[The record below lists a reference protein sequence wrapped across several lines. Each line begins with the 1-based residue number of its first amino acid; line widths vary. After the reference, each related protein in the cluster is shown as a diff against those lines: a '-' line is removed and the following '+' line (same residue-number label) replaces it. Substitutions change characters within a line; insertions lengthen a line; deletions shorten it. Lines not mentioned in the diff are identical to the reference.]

1 MFINGKFLDGKTS
14 KRHCARLEVN
24 NQQVIIGIHYHDT
37 KASIPVIDQSY
48 VVHPR
53 LGTTPQEISF
63 SDNQLFLSN
72 DFESI
77 ERLNLGNVERSFT
90 DSNWLHNLENNSRLI
105 LFSIILTIAFMY
117 SVVVYGIPSSAKFL
131 AHNLPALTSTQLF
144 STLDILDETVF
155 EPSQISDDRKLEIR
169 TLLSPYLHDHS
180 ELLPK
185 LVFRSGMNA
194 NALALPNGV
203 IVFTDDFVN
212 LTKSDDELIAVLFHE
227 LGHLKHKHM
236 TQRLIQDAFIT
247 LVVLFMVN
255 DLESADLVTGIPTLL
270 LDLNYSRDFEV
281 EADEYALAMLDKHG
295 LPLNSFADAMTNLE
309 KYYLE
314 LDEEDASNPL
324 NQFFS
329 THPTTEERVKMVET
343 YKKTNHSH

>member
-1 MFINGKFLDGKTS
+1 MFIEGKFLDGKTS

-24 NQQVIIGIHYHDT
+24 NQQVIIGIHLNDPI
-37 KASIPVIDQSY
+37 ASIPVIEHSY
-48 VVHPR
+48 VVHSR
-53 LGTTPQEISF
+53 LGSAPQEISF
-63 SDNQLFLSN
+63 SDNQLFISN

-77 ERLNLGNVERSFT
+77 KRLNLGNVERSFN

-105 LFSIILTIAFMY
+105 LLSLLLTIAFMY

-131 AHNLPALTSTQLF
+131 AHNLPALTSSQLL

-155 EPSQISDDRKLEIR
+155 EESQLSDDRKLEIM
-169 TLLSPYLHDHS
+169 TLLTPYLQGHM
-180 ELLPK
+180 ELSPK
-185 LVFRSGMNA
+185 LVFRSGMKA

-227 LGHLKHKHM
+227 LGHLTHKHM
-236 TQRLIQDAFIT
+236 TQRLIQDAIIT

-270 LDLNYSRDFEV
+270 LDLSYSRDFEV
-281 EADEYALAMLDKHG
+281 EADEYALAMLDKHN
-295 LPLNSFADAMTNLE
+295 LPLNSFADAMTNLQN
-309 KYYLE
+309 YYKQLN
-314 LDEEDASNPL
+314 DDDSGNSL

-329 THPTTEERVKMVET
+329 THPSTEDRVKMVEQ
-343 YKKTNHSH
+343 YKQTQH

>member
-1 MFINGKFLDGKTS
+1 MFIEGKFLDGKTS

-24 NQQVIIGIHYHDT
+24 NQQVIIGIHLSDT
-37 KASIPVIDQSY
+37 ITSIPVIDHSY
-48 VVHPR
+48 VVHSR

-63 SDNQLFLSN
+63 SDNQLFISN

-77 ERLNLGNVERSFT
+77 KRLNLRNVERSSNN
-90 DSNWLHNLENNSRLI
+90 SNWLHNLENNSRLI
-105 LFSIILTIAFMY
+105 LLSILLTIAFMY
-117 SVVVYGIPSSAKFL
+117 SVVVFGIPSSAKFL
-131 AHNLPALTSTQLF
+131 AHNLPALTSSQLI

-155 EPSQISDDRKLEIR
+155 EESRLSDDRKLEIM
-169 TLLSPYLHDHS
+169 TLVTPYLQGHM
-180 ELLPK
+180 ELSPK
-185 LVFRSGMNA
+185 LVFRSGMKA

-227 LGHLKHKHM
+227 LGHLTHKHM
-236 TQRLIQDAFIT
+236 TQRLIQDAIIT

-281 EADEYALAMLDKHG
+281 EADEYALTMLDKHN
-295 LPLNSFADAMTNLE
+295 LPLHSFSDAMTNLQN
-309 KYYLE
+309 YYKQLN
-314 LDEEDASNPL
+314 DDDSDNAL

-329 THPTTEERVKMVET
+329 THPSTEDRVKMVEQ
-343 YKKTNHSH
+343 YKQSQH

>member
-1 MFINGKFLDGKTS
+1 MFINGTFLDGKTS
-14 KRHCARLEVN
+14 KRHSARLEVN
-24 NQQVIIGIHYHDT
+24 HQQVIIGIHLSGT
-37 KASIPVIDQSY
+37 KLSIPVIANSY

-53 LGTTPQEISF
+53 LGSTPQELTF
-63 SDNQLFLSN
+63 SDNQLFLSE

-77 ERLNLGNVERSFT
+77 KRLNTGIVERPFT
-90 DSNWLHNLENNSRLI
+90 DSNWLYNLENNSRLI
-105 LFSIILTIAFMY
+105 LFSVLLTIVFMY

-131 AHNLPALTSTQLF
+131 AHNLPAITSTQLL

-155 EPSQISDDRKLEIR
+155 EESQLSDDRKLEIL
-169 TLLSPYLHDHS
+169 TLLTPYLQGHL
-180 ELLPK
+180 ELSPK
-185 LVFRSGMNA
+185 LVFRSGMKA

-227 LGHLKHKHM
+227 LGHLTHKHM
-236 TQRLIQDAFIT
+236 TQRLIQDAIIT

-270 LDLNYSRDFEV
+270 LDLSYSRDFEV
-281 EADEYALAMLDKHG
+281 EADEYALAMLDKHN

-309 KYYLE
+309 NYYKQ
-314 LDEEDASNPL
+314 SNDDDSGNAL

-329 THPTTEERVKMVET
+329 THPSTEDRVKMVEQ
-343 YKKTNHSH
+343 YKQTQH

>member
-1 MFINGKFLDGKTS
+1 MFIDGKFLDGKTS

-24 NQQVIIGIHYHDT
+24 NQQVIIGIHLHDT

-53 LGTTPQEISF
+53 LGSSPQEISF
-63 SDNQLFLSN
+63 SDEQLFLSN

-77 ERLNLGNVERSFT
+77 ERLNLGNVERSFNA
-90 DSNWLHNLENNSRLI
+90 SNCLHNLENNSRLI

-117 SVVVYGIPSSAKFL
+117 SVVVYGIPSSAKFM
-131 AHNLPALTSTQLF
+131 AHNLPAITSTQLF

-155 EPSQISDDRKLEIR
+155 EESQLSDDRKLEIM
-169 TLLSPYLHDHS
+169 TLLTPYLQSHL
-180 ELLPK
+180 ELSPK
-185 LVFRSGMNA
+185 LVFRSGMKA

-227 LGHLKHKHM
+227 LGHLTHKHM
-236 TQRLIQDAFIT
+236 TQRLIQDAIIT

-270 LDLNYSRDFEV
+270 LDLSYSRDFEV
-281 EADEYALAMLDKHG
+281 EADEYALAMLDKHN
-295 LPLNSFADAMTNLE
+295 LPLNSFADAMTNLQN
-309 KYYLE
+309 YYKQLN
-314 LDEEDASNPL
+314 DDDSGNAL

-329 THPTTEERVKMVET
+329 THPSTEDRVKMVEQ
-343 YKKTNHSH
+343 YKQTQH